1 MADVVHHV
9 QEVVVDLV
17 LVDAIVVQVVLADAP
32 VDVEQDALAGAEDVL
47 VVVLEIV
54 LDHADPLVR
63 MVVVDLVL
71 LVADPLVQ
79 QVAKV
84 A

>member
-32 VDVEQDALAGAEDVL
+32 VDVEQDALAGVADAPVD
-47 VVVLEIV
+47 VLEIV
-54 LDHADPLVR
+54 LDHADPLVQ
-63 MVVVDLVL
+63 MVVVDLV
-71 LVADPLVQ
+71 PLVVDILVQ
-79 QVAKV
+79 LVVKV

>member
-47 VVVLEIV
+47 VDVLEIV

-71 LVADPLVQ
+71 LVAEPLVQ